1 MVDLN
6 KGCDDPWFNRSVVG
20 LNQYSSALSTPYRTE
35 MRGSDLTDRQHEVLE
50 HIREHLRRWGLP
62 PSRSELTRSL
72 GLASATAVNYH
83 LRALERKGWIQLN
96 PGKDRGIQL
105 LREGT
110 PVFDPDELPEVAA
123 GTPILADESKAVWRV
138 SDDLAKRLHPQ
149 ADFYL
154 VVRGDSMSSVGYQ
167 SGDIVAVKRTPN
179 PSEGDIVVAR
189 IGTDITLKC
198 FHRPSDDRVELR
210 PCSKNPEHCA
220 IVIDE
225 QTEDWEIIGVVVG
238 AMIGPPR

>member
-6 KGCDDPWFNRSVVG
+6 KGRDDPWVGRSVVG

-110 PVFDPDELPEVAA
+110 PVFDPDQLPEVAA
-123 GTPILADESKAVWRV
+123 GTPILADESKAVTRV
-138 SDDLAKRLHPQ
+138 QDELARQLHPQ

-154 VVRGDSMSSVGYQ
+154 VVRGSSMAAVGYQ
-167 SGDIVAVKRTPN
+167 SGDVVAVKRTPD
-179 PSEGDIVVAR
+179 PAEGDIVVAR
-189 IGTDITLKC
+189 IGTDITLKS
-198 FHRPSDDRVELR
+198 FHRPSEDRVELR

-225 QTEDWEIIGVVVG
+225 QTEDWEIVGVVVG

>member
-6 KGCDDPWFNRSVVG
+6 KGCDDPWFNQSVVG
-20 LNQYSSALSTPYRTE
+20 LNQYASALSTPYRTE

-198 FHRPSDDRVELR
+198 FHRPSEDRVELR